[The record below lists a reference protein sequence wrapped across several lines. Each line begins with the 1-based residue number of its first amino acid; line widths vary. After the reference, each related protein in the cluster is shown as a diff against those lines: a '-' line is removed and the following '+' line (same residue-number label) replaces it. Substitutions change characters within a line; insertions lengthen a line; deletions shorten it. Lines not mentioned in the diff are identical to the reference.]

1 MHSPVFSISGL
12 HLCVKATFNHLN
24 RDYLYLQ
31 LEQVKIMDGNKSGLN
46 IILKSGDAFEQIQTN
61 IFFKH
66 KIVILDQVSVLMN
79 MVNHLN
85 DYCICYSIILLL
97 FIR

>member
-31 LEQVKIMDGNKSGLN
+31 LEQVKMDSDRNGLN
-46 IILKSGDAFEQIQTN
+46 IILKSGDTFEKIQTN
-61 IFFKH
+61 NFFKH
-66 KIVILDQVSVLMN
+66 KIVILDQVSVSLFN
-79 MVNHLN
+79 K
-85 DYCICYSIILLL
+85 YCFPSK
-97 FIR
+97 